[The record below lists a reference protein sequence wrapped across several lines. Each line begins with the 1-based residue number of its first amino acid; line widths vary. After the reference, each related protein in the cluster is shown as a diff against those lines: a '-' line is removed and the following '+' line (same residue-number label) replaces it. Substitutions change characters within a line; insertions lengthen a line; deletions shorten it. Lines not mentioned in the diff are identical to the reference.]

1 MSLIPTMIHNILP
14 PYPATVYCS
23 AATTACF
30 LVTLLTEPF
39 LPYRI
44 AHYLIYIFGL
54 FVPLIQ
60 IAYLLYSFQKRPL
73 NFRNIFP
80 IILNIVVIAAFV
92 IKYTV
97 SFNFATT

>member
-1 MSLIPTMIHNILP
+1 MFLIPTMIHNILP
-14 PYPATVYCS
+14 PYPTTVYC
-23 AATTACF
+23 AATTTVCF
-30 LVTLLTEPF
+30 LLALLIEPF

-44 AHYLIYIFGL
+44 AHYFIYISGL

-60 IAYLLYSFQKRPL
+60 IAYLLYSLPKRPL

-80 IILNIVVIAAFV
+80 IILNIVVIVAFG
-92 IKYTV
+92 IKYAA